1 MKPVISLTDNSH
13 QPTIYILNKLNK
25 ISINDNQ
32 ETIKHPPIP
41 QYIPSEFQ
49 KIYTKIYNNLSNK
62 STIIINNYLT
72 PSSKYIFETMKESLK
87 NQGLKFSSFDIT
99 SKNKIPLT
107 NIISIINKLNPS
119 TSLLQLILIVIQYI
133 IMLTIDYLKNNNFIY
148 RNKSNLIYNPSNISI
163 NNNDLLKNSKLIN
176 KPTNYQ
182 KFNKYSK
189 IIFIYDKY
197 NPYNYVEYI
206 KTKNYCFLNKIPIH
220 IIKN

>member
-32 ETIKHPPIP
+32 ETIKHLPIP
-41 QYIPSEFQ
+41 KYIPSEFQ
-49 KIYTKIYNNLSNK
+49 KIYTKIYNNLLNK

-119 TSLLQLILIVIQYI
+119 TSLLQLILLVIQYI
-133 IMLTIDYLKNNNFIY
+133 IMLTIDYLKNNNFIN

-206 KTKNYCFLNKIPIH
+206 KTKNYCFLNKKQIH

>member
-32 ETIKHPPIP
+32 ETIKHPPISK
-41 QYIPSEFQ
+41 YIPSEFQ

-119 TSLLQLILIVIQYI
+119 TSLLQLILLVIQYI
-133 IMLTIDYLKNNNFIY
+133 IMLTIDYLKNNNIF
-148 RNKSNLIYNPSNISI
+148 NKNKANLIYNPSNISI

-176 KPTNYQ
+176 KPINYQ

-206 KTKNYCFLNKIPIH
+206 KTKNYCFHNKKQIH

>member
-32 ETIKHPPIP
+32 ETIKHLPIP
-41 QYIPSEFQ
+41 KYIPSEFQ
-49 KIYTKIYNNLSNK
+49 KIYTKIYNNLLNK

-99 SKNKIPLT
+99 NKNKIPLT

-119 TSLLQLILIVIQYI
+119 TSLLQLILLVIQYI
-133 IMLTIDYLKNNNFIY
+133 IMLTIDYLKNNNIF
-148 RNKSNLIYNPSNISI
+148 NKNKANLIYNPSNISI

-176 KPTNYQ
+176 KPINYQ
-182 KFNKYSK
+182 NFNKYSK

>member
-32 ETIKHPPIP
+32 ETIEYPTISN
-41 QYIPSEFQ
+41 YIPSEFKKIYQ
-49 KIYTKIYNNLSNK
+49 KIYSDLLNN
-62 STIIINNYLT
+62 STIVINNYIT

-87 NQGLKFSSFDIT
+87 SHGLKFSSFDIT

-119 TSLLQLILIVIQYI
+119 TSLLELILIVIQYI
-133 IMLTIDYLKNNNFIY
+133 IMLTIDYLKNNNFIN

-182 KFNKYSK
+182 KFKKYSK

>member
-1 MKPVISLTDNSH
+1 MKPVISLTDNNH

-41 QYIPSEFQ
+41 KYIPSEFQ

-133 IMLTIDYLKNNNFIY
+133 IMLTIDYLKNNNFIN

>member
-1 MKPVISLTDNSH
+1 
-13 QPTIYILNKLNK
+13 
-25 ISINDNQ
+25 
-32 ETIKHPPIP
+32 
-41 QYIPSEFQ
+41 
-49 KIYTKIYNNLSNK
+49 
-62 STIIINNYLT
+62 
-72 PSSKYIFETMKESLK
+72 
-87 NQGLKFSSFDIT
+87 
-99 SKNKIPLT
+99 
-107 NIISIINKLNPS
+107 
-119 TSLLQLILIVIQYI
+119 
-133 IMLTIDYLKNNNFIY
+133 MLTIDYLKNNNFIN

-206 KTKNYCFLNKIPIH
+206 KTKNYCFLNKIPIR

>member
-41 QYIPSEFQ
+41 KYIPSEFQ

-133 IMLTIDYLKNNNFIY
+133 IMLTIDYLKNNNFIN

-182 KFNKYSK
+182 KFKKYSK

-206 KTKNYCFLNKIPIH
+206 KTKNYCFLNKKQIH

>member
-32 ETIKHPPIP
+32 ETINHPPIP
-41 QYIPSEFQ
+41 KYIPSEFQ
-49 KIYTKIYNNLSNK
+49 KIYTKIYNNISNK

-133 IMLTIDYLKNNNFIY
+133 IMLTIDYLKNNNFIN

>member
-1 MKPVISLTDNSH
+1 MKPVISLTDNNH

-41 QYIPSEFQ
+41 KYIPSEFQ

-62 STIIINNYLT
+62 STIIINNYIT

-133 IMLTIDYLKNNNFIY
+133 IMLTIDYLKNNNFIN

>member
-1 MKPVISLTDNSH
+1 MKPVISLTDNNH

-41 QYIPSEFQ
+41 KYIPSEFQ

-133 IMLTIDYLKNNNFIY
+133 IMLTIDYLKNNNFIN

-206 KTKNYCFLNKIPIH
+206 KTKNYCFLNKKQIH

>member
-1 MKPVISLTDNSH
+1 MKPVISLTDNNH

-41 QYIPSEFQ
+41 KYIPSEFQ
-49 KIYTKIYNNLSNK
+49 NIYTKIYNNISNK

-119 TSLLQLILIVIQYI
+119 TSLLELILIVIQYI
-133 IMLTIDYLKNNNFIY
+133 IMLTIDYLKNNNFIN